1 MENCQPGEVPLWR
14 KRSFPKAARFHKKR
28 EDNDLN
34 RYLFSEL
41 MLFKGFTNE
50 NKIGSQDEIKCRDI
64 YFKHKEALQEVEQSL
79 LPFAKGIEE
88 ASYFVEIAQNDKKEE
103 NRKIGAILD
112 AEKEQEILECQDAE
126 YMHPDFTHLNPD
138 ELDIQR
144 NVTQIKKSFRHI
156 EMKDK
161 DQILEETRRLDKYQ
175 KKSAKQDNKIC
186 SRCDSVKKRNYFKT
200 KAPIYFCTRL
210 FRLPLGMTKF
220 RGY

>member
-1 MENCQPGEVPLWR
+1 
-14 KRSFPKAARFHKKR
+14 
-28 EDNDLN
+28 
-34 RYLFSEL
+34 

-126 YMHPDFTHLNPD
+126 NMHPNFTHLNPD

-144 NVTQIKKSFRHI
+144 FHSN
-156 EMKDK
+156 
-161 DQILEETRRLDKYQ
+161 
-175 KKSAKQDNKIC
+175 
-186 SRCDSVKKRNYFKT
+186 
-200 KAPIYFCTRL
+200 
-210 FRLPLGMTKF
+210 
-220 RGY
+220 